1 VYRTAKAQKVD
12 EIMEVDVAVAS
23 IIFLSPGTEASVEYY
38 EPCWAG
44 STVHF
49 LSSICS
55 ERYAKLIILPRLIIV
70 L

>member
-1 VYRTAKAQKVD
+1 MRPNGGSVAMNSANPQIVD

-44 STVHF
+44 KDF
-49 LSSICS
+49 LP
-55 ERYAKLIILPRLIIV
+55 YHAMG
-70 L
+70 

>member
-1 VYRTAKAQKVD
+1 MDSANPQIVD

-23 IIFLSPGTEASVEYY
+23 IIFLSPGTEASVGYY
-38 EPCWAG
+38 TSPAG
-44 STVHF
+44 QAWTVHF

-55 ERYAKLIILPRLIIV
+55 EMYTKLIILPRLIIV

>member
-1 VYRTAKAQKVD
+1 MYRTAKAQIVD
-12 EIMEVDVAVAS
+12 EIMKIDVAVAN

-44 STVHF
+44 TVHF

-55 ERYAKLIILPRLIIV
+55 EMYTKLIILPRLMIV